1 MFNGSRFCARCGA
14 GAKREVVEGAP
25 ALSCPRCRS
34 DMQALKLGETE
45 VQECGAC
52 GGLWLDPTSLQRLSD
67 ARESHADVI
76 SALATRLPANAVAP
90 EVVRYVPC
98 PSCAKLMN
106 RTNFAKSSGIV
117 LDTCKDHGVWL
128 DRGELERVL
137 TFVSAGGL
145 ARAREREQEQLVEER
160 RRLTALQDN
169 PGSAAAGAVVFN
181 TTQDLPEDDVAT
193 SLLAR
198 IFVDAAGLFIG
209 SRLR

>member
-1 MFNGSRFCARCGA
+1 MFIGSRFCARCGA
-14 GAKREVVEGAP
+14 EAKREVVEGAP
-25 ALSCPRCRS
+25 ALECPRCRS
-34 DMQALKLGETE
+34 DMQALKLGVTE
-45 VQECGAC
+45 VHECGAC
-52 GGLWLDPTSLQRLSD
+52 GGLWLEPESLQKLSD

-76 SALATRLPANAVAP
+76 SVLATRLPAIAVAP

-117 LDTCKDHGVWL
+117 LDICKNHGVWL

-145 ARAREREQEQLVEER
+145 ARAREREQQQLVEER
-160 RRLTALQDN
+160 RRLTALKDN
-169 PGSAAAGAVVFN
+169 PGQAVGTVVIN
-181 TTQDLPEDDVAT
+181 TTQSLPEDDVAV